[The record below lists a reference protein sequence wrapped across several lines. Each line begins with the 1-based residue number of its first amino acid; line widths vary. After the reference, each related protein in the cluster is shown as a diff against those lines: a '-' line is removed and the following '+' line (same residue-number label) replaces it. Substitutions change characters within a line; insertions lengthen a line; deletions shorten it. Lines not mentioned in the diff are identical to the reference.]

1 MRPPRRQMPPLTQ
14 GLAVDVFLQR
24 EHLKS
29 AADREAAGQSA
40 RSKKLQGDS
49 GDADAE
55 QDFRLTLGLLIIHNV
70 KTKIPL
76 AIRFPQAA
84 GSSLRVAAIAL
95 FEPKAKSRLRSY
107 SR

>member
-1 MRPPRRQMPPLTQ
+1 MRPPRRQLPPLTQ

-29 AADREAAGQSA
+29 AGDREAAGQSA

-55 QDFRLTLGLLIIHNV
+55 QDFRLTLGKN
-70 KTKIPL
+70 
-76 AIRFPQAA
+76 PQRKNENSP
-84 GSSLRVAAIAL
+84 GDSISTGGW
-95 FEPKAKSRLRSY
+95 
-107 SR
+107 